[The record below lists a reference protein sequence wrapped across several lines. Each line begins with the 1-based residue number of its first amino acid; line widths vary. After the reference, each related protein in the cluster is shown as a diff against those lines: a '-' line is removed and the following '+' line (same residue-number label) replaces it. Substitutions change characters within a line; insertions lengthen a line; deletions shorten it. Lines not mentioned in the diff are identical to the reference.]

1 MSNPQLVH
9 RANQNSSLYNTIKA
23 RNSKQNVYDYAT
35 GGESNICP
43 VARSKIIVNPTTS
56 MNADG
61 NQTIKFQLPNFGL
74 LEDLYLQ
81 TKFNQ
86 GDTNADTGAK
96 DCFLVDMAGAFAFT
110 RVRITYQGN
119 TLWECTPEW
128 VVASQYTRAN
138 KEKSILLD
146 KMLGSSVPGTSN
158 DTAGSLEGRK
168 AMASIFGGQTLSCPL
183 KAWFCESLG
192 RAWDL
197 YSLSSHAF
205 VEVDYR
211 SVLDTHGKAE
221 TVADRITFNDANL
234 VCYVAELDSAEL
246 AGYQA
251 RNYAPGSVSSQ
262 LGFSTTLFSE
272 SIASGNLVQTTDSST
287 LGNKIKIQSISGLVR
302 RLYVFATDDTDRASS
317 TAKAYMKTIDLA
329 LVRLSANNQTIYEIE
344 DCGCGIDNVS
354 NSLTAGNGYKTD
366 YAVECFRNNLPFSCS
381 PVPHGTDTFKL
392 YDPAVDGTYGAT
404 SGNEFN
410 PSHVKVIN
418 FAYNPDDY
426 SSADG
431 SLSFSQLGNPEIEV
445 KFSAG
450 ANGSNDHTVHVVAEV
465 LTINTYNTSASGQIN
480 FKMITE

>member
-1 MSNPQLVH
+1 MSNPQLIH

-56 MNADG
+56 LNADG
-61 NQTIKFQLPNFGL
+61 NQTCKFQLPNFGL

-86 GDTNADTGAK
+86 GDTNDDTGAK
-96 DCFLVDMAGAFAFT
+96 DCFLVDMAGAFAYT
-110 RVRITYQGN
+110 RIRITYQGN

-128 VVASQYTRAN
+128 SVVSQYTRAN
-138 KEKSILLD
+138 KEKALLLD
-146 KMLGSSVPGTSN
+146 NMLGSNIVGAAN
-158 DTAGSLEGRK
+158 DTASNLEGRM
-168 AMASIFGGQTLSCPL
+168 AMASSFGGQTLSCPI
-183 KAWFCESLG
+183 KAFFTESLG

-211 SVLDTHGKAE
+211 AILDTHGKAE
-221 TVADRITFNDANL
+221 TAADRITLNDAQL
-234 VCYVAELDSAEL
+234 VCYVAELDGAEL
-246 AGYQA
+246 AAYQA

-262 LGFSTTLFSE
+262 LGFTTTLFSE
-272 SIASGNLVQTTDSST
+272 SIAAAALVQTTDSST

-302 RLYVFATDDTDRASS
+302 RLYVFATDDTDRAST

-344 DCGCGIDNVS
+344 NSGCGLDNVDNAVDS
-354 NSLTAGNGYKTD
+354 GTGYNTD
-366 YAVECFRNNLPFSCS
+366 YAVECFRNNLPFACNTAVAS
-381 PVPHGTDTFKL
+381 DTYKL
-392 YDPAVDGTYGAT
+392 YDPAVDRSFGKT
-404 SGNEFN
+404 SGGEFS

-431 SLSFSQLGNPEIEV
+431 SLSFSHLGKPEIEV
-445 KFSAG
+445 KFGAK
-450 ANGSNDHTVHVVAEV
+450 ANGSNAHTVHIVAEV